1 MGQPPNEAGMANS
14 LITPDWITKESM
26 RVLTN
31 ELKFAG
37 NVNRDYDDQYRQAGA
52 KVGYTVKARLP
63 QRFRTVKGQA
73 LVVQSITDTYVP
85 ITITD
90 QAQIGI
96 AFGSAEQ
103 TMQVD
108 MYRERYIKPAVA
120 QIANTVDL
128 DGLVRCYPEVYN
140 SVGAPGTVPTSNQT
154 YLDAGVLL
162 SNGAAPMD
170 GRVAMLDAKSQAAI
184 ANANFAAFN
193 PQKYISEAFR
203 AGQFAGPALAI
214 DSWYMD
220 QNVARHTTGSFTAS
234 TPVVSSAGQTGSSL
248 ATSGWASGAT
258 SLKRGDVFTIA
269 GVYSVNPQ
277 SYQANPDLQQ
287 FVVTADTTDT
297 TGAATIPIS
306 PSIIASGAY
315 QTVSAS
321 PALNAAITVV
331 GATSAVGGTLAA
343 TGSAQNLVYL
353 PDAFTLVMADLEM
366 PDGGATAS
374 RVSSEKFRVSIRFV
388 KQYNINSDQNAAR
401 LDIIYGWK
409 TIRPELAARVQ
420 GR

>member
-1 MGQPPNEAGMANS
+1 MANS

-73 LVVQSITDTYVP
+73 LQVQSINDAYVP
-85 ITITD
+85 VTITD

-96 AFGSAEQ
+96 AFGTAEQ

-108 MYRERYIKPAVA
+108 MYRERYIQPAIA
-120 QIANTVDL
+120 QMANTIDY

-140 SVGAPGTVPTSNQT
+140 SVGTPGTTPTANST

-162 SNGAAPMD
+162 TNGAVPMD
-170 GRVAMLDAKSQAAI
+170 GRVAILDAKSQAGI
-184 ANANFAAFN
+184 SNANVAVFN
-193 PQKYISEAFR
+193 PSAYISESFR
-203 AGQFAGPALAI
+203 KGQFSGPALAI
-214 DSWYMD
+214 DAWYTD
-220 QNVARHTTGSFTAS
+220 QNVARHTCGSFTAS
-234 TPVVSSAGQTGSSL
+234 TPLVNGASQSGTSL
-248 ATSGWASGAT
+248 ITDGWASGAT
-258 SLKRGDVFTIA
+258 TLKKGDIFTIA
-269 GVYSVNPQ
+269 AVYSVNPQ

-287 FVVTADTTDT
+287 FVVTADISDT
-297 TGAATIPIS
+297 TGAMTIPIS
-306 PSIIASGAY
+306 PAIIASGQL
-315 QTVSAS
+315 QTVSAA
-321 PALNAAITVV
+321 PADDAVITVL
-331 GATSAVGGTLAA
+331 GATSASAGTLTAA
-343 TGSAQNLVYL
+343 ASAQNLVYH

-366 PDGGATAS
+366 PEGGAMAS
-374 RVSSEKFRVSIRFV
+374 RVSSKKFKAALRFV
-388 KQYNINSDQNAAR
+388 KQYNINSDVNAAR
-401 LDIIYGWK
+401 LDCIYGWK

-420 GR
+420 GK